1 VFPRG
6 SMKVAAPSQAARLEG
21 LLPGLTATLGDDG
34 APFMELLPSG
44 AGDTTAWRTQR
55 EGRRSGPTDL
65 PLALRKLGDLVI
77 RQALVEVD
85 VGERPDR
92 PARLTIRGHL
102 RTEDIVTLMIKT
114 GGFEANGARL
124 TLALTLGYT
133 PSRLPD
139 AVPLELRAEG
149 RPL

>member
-1 VFPRG
+1 
-6 SMKVAAPSQAARLEG
+6 MKVAAPSQAARLEG
-21 LLPGLTATLGDDG
+21 PAARPDRHPGRRRRPVHGAAARRARATPPPG
-34 APFMELLPSG
+34 APS
-44 AGDTTAWRTQR
+44 ARAAAR
-55 EGRRSGPTDL
+55 GPTDL